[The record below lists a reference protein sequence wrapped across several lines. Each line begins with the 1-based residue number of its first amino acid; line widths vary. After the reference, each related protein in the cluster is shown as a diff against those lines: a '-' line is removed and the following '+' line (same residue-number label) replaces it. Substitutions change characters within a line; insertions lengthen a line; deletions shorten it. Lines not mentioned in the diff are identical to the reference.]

1 MKLTKSQLKKI
12 IKEELLKES
21 SRMFDQES
29 GEVMKLRNGVDD
41 AIDGPTLKKLVREH
55 PDPKVRKWIKQ
66 VMPLLKKSSKLL
78 DDIYEEVLGT

>member
-1 MKLTKSQLKKI
+1 MIKLKK
-12 IKEELLKES
+12 LLKES

-41 AIDGPTLKKLVREH
+41 AIDGRTLKKLVREH
-55 PDPKVRKWIKQ
+55 PDPKVRKLIKQ